1 MLSKGLEKVVSNI
14 LDVKHDK
21 QEFRYLYNDTKALVA
36 TDGRRILILNTV
48 LSSDIECLLM
58 VKKVSTSTYTPNT
71 IVEGYPAITD
81 AVSYPDYERIIP
93 NKKDRTVLD
102 ISYGSD
108 DCNELI
114 CFIARLGL
122 TFNVKFIQDLF
133 VNKVNFIITKLI
145 YDKDDINN
153 PFMLEGNID
162 GYDFK
167 YIVSPI
173 RL

>member
-1 MLSKGLEKVVSNI
+1 MII
-14 LDVKHDK
+14 LDK
-21 QEFRYLYNDTKALVA
+21 QLS
-36 TDGRRILILNTV
+36 NT
-48 LSSDIECLLM
+48 ECLLI
-58 VKKVSTSTYTPNT
+58 VKKVNNSYFSPDSFVDN
-71 IVEGYPAITD
+71 YPAITKGFN
-81 AVSYPDYERIIP
+81 YPDYERIIP
-93 NKKDRTVLD
+93 NKKDRNVLD

-108 DCNELI
+108 ECNELI

-145 YDKDDINN
+145 YDKDVINN
-153 PFMLEGNID
+153 PFMLEGTVEGI
-162 GYDFK
+162 DFK